1 MVVIPSAARNP
12 RILPLTTERSD
23 ATLSATQLTLPSLP
37 RNPPAQINPH
47 HDNTRRKILSHP
59 NHPRYHQ
66 HTMATT
72 ASPSITAPDPLSMRA
87 VLRIPM
93 MRRLWYAQVIS
104 VFGDFLALFAVIGV
118 LAFRLNATAQQVIN
132 LQIAYLLPI
141 AVLGV
146 IAGVFVDRWPLK
158 PTMVSSDAI
167 RCGLVLLLL
176 TCTQLW
182 QFYLTLAA
190 ISVISS
196 FFGPAQGVAIRSAVP
211 LHGLRS
217 ANALMQQVI
226 FGMRIIGPALAAL
239 LVATF
244 GPRICYLA
252 DAASF
257 AGSALL
263 IASISFVLPPAHIPV
278 IPTTDSP
285 VSPTEVEEPALSS
298 SKGPASLPAISDP
311 SSRPERSE
319 VEAPAFHTHNPVIPT
334 EGEAAVEGRASPTR
348 TEATSAAP
356 LARILTD
363 MQQGFSF
370 ILHHAALLFV
380 ILALAAGMFVLG
392 CFGPLI
398 AVYVRDSVHAST
410 RVYGFASA
418 GIGLGLFV
426 GINLLTVAGK
436 RLPNNLLVYAGL
448 GGIALGLALLTGLTA
463 IWSTILG
470 TITIGLATAGI
481 ILPSQV
487 LIQTETPPALMGRVG
502 STVMSVIFSAQIA
515 GLIVSGL
522 LATHIGVRH
531 VFAVCA
537 ILLALLIAA
546 GRLFMEPKPT
556 PA

>member
-1 MVVIPSAARNP
+1 
-12 RILPLTTERSD
+12 
-23 ATLSATQLTLPSLP
+23 
-37 RNPPAQINPH
+37 
-47 HDNTRRKILSHP
+47 
-59 NHPRYHQ
+59 
-66 HTMATT
+66 MATT
-72 ASPSITAPDPLSMRA
+72 STPDPLSMAA
-87 VLRIPM
+87 VLRIPV

-118 LAFRLNATAQQVIN
+118 LTFRLNATAQQVIN

-141 AVLGV
+141 AILGV

-158 PTMVSSDAI
+158 PTMVASDAI

-176 TCTQLW
+176 LCTEFW
-182 QFYLTLAA
+182 QFYAVLAA

-244 GPRICYLA
+244 GPRVCYLA

-263 IASISFVLPPAHIPV
+263 IASISFVLPSA
-278 IPTTDSP
+278 
-285 VSPTEVEEPALSS
+285 A
-298 SKGPASLPAISDP
+298 A
-311 SSRPERSE
+311 
-319 VEAPAFHTHNPVIPT
+319 APA
-334 EGEAAVEGRASPTR
+334 
-348 TEATSAAP
+348 SAAP
-356 LARILTD
+356 ASDTPAEPADAAPGTPLHRILSD
-363 MQQGFSF
+363 MQAGFSF

-398 AVYVRDSVHAST
+398 AVYVRDNVHAST
-410 RVYGFASA
+410 RVFGVASA
-418 GIGLGLFV
+418 GIGIGMLV

-448 GGIALGLALLTGLTA
+448 GGIALGLTLLTGLTH
-463 IWSTILG
+463 IWSTVLG
-470 TITIGLATAGI
+470 TITIGFAVAGI
-481 ILPSQV
+481 IIPSQV
-487 LIQTETPPALMGRVG
+487 LIQAETPPALMGRVG
-502 STVMSVIFSAQIA
+502 STVMSVVFSAQIA
-515 GLIVSGL
+515 GLILSGL
-522 LATHIGVRH
+522 LATHLGVRH

-546 GRLFMEPKPT
+546 GRLFMEPKPASAAT
-556 PA
+556 I